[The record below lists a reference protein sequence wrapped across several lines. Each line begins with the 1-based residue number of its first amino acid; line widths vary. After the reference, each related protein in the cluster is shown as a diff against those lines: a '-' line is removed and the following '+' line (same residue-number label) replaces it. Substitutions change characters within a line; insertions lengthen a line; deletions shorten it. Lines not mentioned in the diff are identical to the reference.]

1 MSHGPRPSAW
11 LAETTPRSKKRL
23 KSRELALHDSWFSLE
38 TRKTA
43 IITPLYREEDLMY
56 LANKDLDDEAFKDLE
71 TLQRAKKSIE
81 FLRHPADA
89 QTEYNIYKKG
99 VQDLQQKLAELE
111 ASYSIVCSH
120 GVKLEK
126 ALAETKRQLDQAKKS
141 WIVAMLMRFG
151 LMK

>member
-1 MSHGPRPSAW
+1 MDHGPRPSAW

-23 KSRELALHDSWFSLE
+23 KVRELALHESWFSLE

-43 IITPLYREEDLMY
+43 IITPLYRKEDLMY

-71 TLQRAKKSIE
+71 TLERAKQSMMDY
-81 FLRHPADA
+81 RHPADVK
-89 QTEYNIYKKG
+89 TEYNIYKKG

-111 ASYSIVCSH
+111 ASYSIVCEHS
-120 GVKLEK
+120 VKLEK
-126 ALAETKRQLDQAKKS
+126 ALAETRRQLDQAQNS
-141 WIVAMLMRFG
+141 WLVAMLMRFG

>member
-1 MSHGPRPSAW
+1 LKLVRPSAW

-23 KSRELALHDSWFSLE
+23 KVRELALHDSWFSLE

-99 VQDLQQKLAELE
+99 TEQLQQKLAELE
-111 ASYSIVCSH
+111 ASYTIVCVH

>member
-1 MSHGPRPSAW
+1 MDNGPRPSAW

-23 KSRELALHDSWFSLE
+23 KARELALHESWFSME

-43 IITPLYREEDLMY
+43 IITPLYRKEDLMY

-71 TLQRAKKSIE
+71 TLERAKQSLMDYRYPVDVK
-81 FLRHPADA
+81 
-89 QTEYNIYKKG
+89 TEYNLYKKG
-99 VQDLQQKLAELE
+99 MEELQQKLAELE
-111 ASYSIVCSH
+111 ASYTIVCVH

>member
-1 MSHGPRPSAW
+1 
-11 LAETTPRSKKRL
+11 
-23 KSRELALHDSWFSLE
+23 
-38 TRKTA
+38 
-43 IITPLYREEDLMY
+43 MY

-81 FLRHPADA
+81 FLRHPADV
-89 QTEYNIYKKG
+89 QTEHNIYKKG
-99 VQDLQQKLAELE
+99 TEQLQQKLAELE
-111 ASYSIVCSH
+111 ASYSIVCEH